1 MKDEGR
7 ERWQCGNNCKK
18 TGPRAFLVRSPIPR
32 DQWLW
37 SGDTNYILAYI
48 LVASISLFHT
58 SQELTTAP
66 SHSHRP
72 RLLDTVV
79 LIIGSVLFV
88 AVFNRIV
95 FGTGCDPC
103 WFCKQNPN
111 FVVSKGRHLC
121 FVTSFACLLV
131 CCSSFISL
139 IISLLVMSAPLSQKT
154 FCDSVKKS
162 NKHPSCQL
170 GTF

>member
-1 MKDEGR
+1 MKE
-7 ERWQCGNNCKK
+7 ERDGNVATIAKRQAPP
-18 TGPRAFLVRSPIPR
+18 GPRVFLVRSPIPR

-58 SQELTTAP
+58 SQELTAAP
-66 SHSHRP
+66 SHLRQP

-95 FGTGCDPC
+95 FGIGCDPC
-103 WFCKQNPN
+103 
-111 FVVSKGRHLC
+111 
-121 FVTSFACLLV
+121 
-131 CCSSFISL
+131 
-139 IISLLVMSAPLSQKT
+139 
-154 FCDSVKKS
+154 
-162 NKHPSCQL
+162 
-170 GTF
+170 